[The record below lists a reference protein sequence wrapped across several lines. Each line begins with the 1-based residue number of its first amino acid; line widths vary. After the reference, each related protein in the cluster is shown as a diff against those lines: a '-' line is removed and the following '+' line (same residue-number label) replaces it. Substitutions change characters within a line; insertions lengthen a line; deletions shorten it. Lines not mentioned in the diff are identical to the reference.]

1 MRCRSIDITRA
12 TLCSRLAASAA
23 VGGGRCSA
31 VDCSFVGAGRYC
43 SPRFPG
49 NCRFG
54 ASRWCGAGAAP
65 YTAATSAGVRSWGAD
80 LAVPDDEGP
89 AAQPAAAASAA
100 AVVGGFNRSATRW
113 PAGNVDVSGGGER
126 LLPCT
131 GADAGRPSFGGDEL
145 AGRVAFIALPGMDIR
160 GGGARSRRLV
170 EPSRPLR
177 GRSRR
182 RAGMLPTG
190 RKDPNACGRP
200 LEFRRYMNWTRDRIC
215 AQRSHGGLPR
225 DTLMFTSGVASPT
238 SRAIEC
244 RRQKARRHL
253 LPS

>member
-1 MRCRSIDITRA
+1 M
-12 TLCSRLAASAA
+12 
-23 VGGGRCSA
+23 GGGRCSA

-177 GRSRR
+177 GRSSR
-182 RAGMLPTG
+182 RAGMEPTG
-190 RKDPNACGRP
+190 RKDPNACA
-200 LEFRRYMNWTRDRIC
+200 DRWCYIVTC
-215 AQRSHGGLPR
+215 TCIVHARASPNLRIARMGDSLGTPSCSLQKCRL
-225 DTLMFTSGVASPT
+225 TLDSPT
-238 SRAIEC
+238 SRAIAC
-244 RRQKARRHL
+244 RRQKALRRHL

>member
-1 MRCRSIDITRA
+1 M
-12 TLCSRLAASAA
+12 
-23 VGGGRCSA
+23 GGGRCSA

-100 AVVGGFNRSATRW
+100 AVVGGFNSSATRW
-113 PAGNVDVSGGGER
+113 PAGNVDVSGGGESVPR
-126 LLPCT
+126 PCT
-131 GADAGRPSFGGDEL
+131 GADAGRPSFGGDVL
-145 AGRVAFIALPGMDIR
+145 AGRVAFIALPGMGNR

-177 GRSRR
+177 GRSSRR
-182 RAGMLPTG
+182 DGIMSNASRRLEISSRRTDQRSRHMNFCLSLASETVTFRNQGKLSCNSSAINGSAARKPFGAATSARADG
-190 RKDPNACGRP
+190 RSGRTSAAP
-200 LEFRRYMNWTRDRIC
+200 RDR
-215 AQRSHGGLPR
+215 
-225 DTLMFTSGVASPT
+225 
-238 SRAIEC
+238 
-244 RRQKARRHL
+244 RQ
-253 LPS
+253 